1 VKLLFAERRALAL
14 LLLPLL
20 LAMDATGYRFHR
32 TIEGAAG
39 WTEVELSDDV
49 LDAARP
55 GLPDLRILSETGE
68 EIPYAL
74 GGALASAPVRLQLFD
89 VEKRDQETTALADR
103 GDRTARADMVEI
115 EVGEAE
121 FIKPVTLEVSSD
133 RAAWSE
139 IARGSIF
146 ATPSG
151 ARMTTLHFAPSD
163 RRYWRFRFDDRH
175 GPPLTVAHVV
185 VGMAALRETPP
196 RVVGLDLKTE
206 PDTPSASAY
215 SAVLPSKN
223 LPLAALRVHATDA
236 AFVRRVR
243 VFERVVFRD
252 EVRRR
257 LLGEGD
263 IARSATG
270 DDRSSVALSE
280 PSGKHLEIEIDR
292 SGGVPLHGVKAE
304 ITLEPRALR
313 FHVPAG
319 STPELVYGS
328 SAGAARYDVGAALRS
343 GPPSSFTKAKLGA
356 VSDRGSDGPALPAVL
371 RGGAL
376 KTADWKTEQPIV
388 LPAQGPVAY
397 LDLDRGGGPL
407 NDLRIIDAT
416 GRQVPYVVEAE
427 PRLTRLALAFR
438 TERAGG
444 ESRLHVEGLLPDS
457 DIIEALELEITSPNY
472 FARDVRVVEQL
483 FDARGKTDQLELGTA
498 RLVKAAD
505 RPPGPFRIAIRR
517 PRDPH
522 VFIHIADGDNAPLT
536 VASISVEKSRRR
548 INFVFAAGDELRLLS
563 GNHAAPVPH
572 YDLALVAPKVLS
584 SPAEAAALGQARA
597 MTTAVTPP
605 PAWFW
610 LLVLV
615 AALILLFVLR
625 RILAQMPK
633 QSG

>member
-1 VKLLFAERRALAL
+1 MKLLLGERRALA

-20 LAMDATGYRFHR
+20 LAMDAMGYRFHR
-32 TIEGAAG
+32 KIEGAAG
-39 WTEVELSDDV
+39 WTYVELSDDV

-74 GGALASAPVRLQLFD
+74 GGALASAPVRLRLFD
-89 VEKRDQETTALADR
+89 VEKNVHETTALADR
-103 GDRTARADMVEI
+103 GDHTARADTVEI
-115 EVGEAE
+115 EVSEAE

-133 RAAWSE
+133 RAAWSQ

-151 ARMTTLHFAPSD
+151 ARMTTLHFAPND
-163 RRYWRFRFDDRH
+163 RRYWRLRFDDRQS
-175 GPPLTVAHVV
+175 PPLTVADVV

-196 RVVGLDLKTE
+196 RVVGLDLKAQ
-206 PDTPSASAY
+206 PDTLSASAY

-223 LPLAALRVHATDA
+223 LPLGELRVHATDA

-243 VFERVVFRD
+243 VFERVLFRD

-263 IARSATG
+263 IARSAAG
-270 DDRSSVALSE
+270 DDRTSVALSQ

-304 ITLEPRALR
+304 VTLETRALR
-313 FHVPAG
+313 FHAPAG

-328 SAGAARYDVGAALRS
+328 SAGAARYDVSAALRS
-343 GPPSSFTKAKLGA
+343 GPPSSFTKATLGA
-356 VSDRGSDGPALPAVL
+356 ASDSGGESPALPSVV
-371 RGGAL
+371 RGAAL
-376 KTADWKTEQPIV
+376 KPADWKTEQPIV

-407 NDLRIIDAT
+407 NDLRIVDST
-416 GRQVPYVVEAE
+416 GRQVPYIVEAE
-427 PRLTRLALAFR
+427 PRLTRVALAFR
-438 TERAGG
+438 TERAAG
-444 ESRLHVEGLLPDS
+444 ETRLYTEGLAPEN
-457 DIIEALELEITSPNY
+457 DIIEALELEITSPEY

-483 FDARGKTDQLELGTA
+483 FDARGKTDQVELGTA
-498 RLVKAAD
+498 RLVKAAE
-505 RPPGPFRIAIRR
+505 RPPGPFRITIGR
-517 PRDPH
+517 PRGPH
-522 VFIHIADGDNAPLT
+522 VAIHIADGDNAPLV
-536 VASISVEKSRRR
+536 VASVSAEKSRRR
-548 INFVFAAGDELRLLS
+548 MNFVFAAGDELRLWS
-563 GNHAAPVPH
+563 GNDAAPVPQ
-572 YDLALVAPKVLS
+572 YDLALVAQKVLS

-597 MTTAVTPP
+597 MSVEAKPP

-610 LLVLV
+610 LFVL
-615 AALILLFVLR
+615 AAASILLLVMR
-625 RILAQMPK
+625 RTLAQMPS
-633 QSG
+633 QRG